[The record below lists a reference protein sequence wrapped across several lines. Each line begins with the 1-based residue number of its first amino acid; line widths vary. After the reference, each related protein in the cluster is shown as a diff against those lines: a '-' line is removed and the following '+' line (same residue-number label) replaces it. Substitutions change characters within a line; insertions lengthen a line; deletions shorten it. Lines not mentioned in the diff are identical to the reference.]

1 MELKEQV
8 LELLSKSEPMKTGEI
23 AEALRVD
30 KKDLDK
36 VIKELKS
43 NEEIIS
49 PKRCY
54 YSVEK

>member
-23 AEALRVD
+23 AEALGVD

>member
-8 LELLSKSEPMKTGEI
+8 VELLSKSEPMKTGEI
-23 AEALRVD
+23 AEALGVD